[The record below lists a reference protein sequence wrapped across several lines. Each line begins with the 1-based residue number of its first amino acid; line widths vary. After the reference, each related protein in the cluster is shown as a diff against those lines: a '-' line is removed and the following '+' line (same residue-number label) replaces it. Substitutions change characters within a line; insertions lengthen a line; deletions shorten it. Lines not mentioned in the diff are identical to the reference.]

1 MITWQ
6 WFMTTR
12 VGFPY
17 KGREYPSCNCWP
29 TAAAAAFPYLRL
41 TIAVGQEHPHF
52 SRPLPQCHLP
62 AIPSNPKL
70 LSSSKTAGLG
80 RLAACTK
87 ERERMREL
95 RIRDYIGVVTKLP
108 GSFRVLSP
116 QHVDTTDADSV
127 LSITAP
133 ANPGILTELLQVLND
148 WHNCGNRVAD
158 VLEGIQQTLVRLAD
172 HLAPEPE
179 NIVGTDY
186 IAKRLD
192 CTLVWVAEM
201 VRKGDVP
208 KHCIVPGTGN
218 GKVWKFHRRRVD
230 EWLNKR

>member
-1 MITWQ
+1 
-6 WFMTTR
+6 
-12 VGFPY
+12 
-17 KGREYPSCNCWP
+17 
-29 TAAAAAFPYLRL
+29 
-41 TIAVGQEHPHF
+41 
-52 SRPLPQCHLP
+52 
-62 AIPSNPKL
+62 
-70 LSSSKTAGLG
+70 
-80 RLAACTK
+80 
-87 ERERMREL
+87 MREL